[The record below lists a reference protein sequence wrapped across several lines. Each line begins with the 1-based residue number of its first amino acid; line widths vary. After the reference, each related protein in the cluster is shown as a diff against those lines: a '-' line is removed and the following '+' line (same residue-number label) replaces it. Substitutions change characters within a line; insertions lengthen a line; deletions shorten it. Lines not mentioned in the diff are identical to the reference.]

1 MPEHVKVMLTWPFR
15 EIAGVKEIEVE
26 LVFGAST
33 LGDILNQ
40 LAKRYGTDFNDI
52 INPETGQID
61 FDTWVMV
68 NGKSVRKID
77 LTLRDNDVVLITVPI
92 GGG

>member
-1 MPEHVKVMLTWPFR
+1 MPEYVKVILTWPFR

-26 LVFGAST
+26 LFFGSST
-33 LGDILNQ
+33 LGDILNK
-40 LAKRYGTDFNDI
+40 LAKRYGEDFNDI

-77 LTLRDNDVVLITVPI
+77 LKLRDNDVVMITVPI

>member
-1 MPEHVKVMLTWPFR
+1 MPEHVKVILTWPFR

-26 LVFGAST
+26 LFFGSST
-33 LGDILNQ
+33 LGDILNK
-40 LAKRYGTDFNDI
+40 LAKRYGEDFNDI

-77 LTLRDNDVVLITVPI
+77 LKLRDNDVVMITVPI